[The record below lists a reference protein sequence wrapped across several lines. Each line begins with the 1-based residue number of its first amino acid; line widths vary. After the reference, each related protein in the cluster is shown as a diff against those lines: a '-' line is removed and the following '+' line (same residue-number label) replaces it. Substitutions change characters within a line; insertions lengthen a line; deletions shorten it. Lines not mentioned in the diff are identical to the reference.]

1 MLDFPGVRPSGRE
14 WATVATV
21 AALASAAGSVG
32 LGPDANFDLLN
43 YHLYDGFALLAGRL
57 DRDLAPAGPATY
69 FNPLLDALHYV
80 GIRHLSPKAFATL
93 LGALQGTNVLLV
105 WAVARSLLGPRGL
118 WLAPLAAL
126 LGATG
131 QNAVSLLGTTF
142 GDNTVSILALVAV
155 LAVVGAECPGRAW
168 LAIAGALGGAAVG
181 VKLTMAAPHVG
192 LTVLATWLA
201 WKHRRPA
208 LLGAFVLGSVAGWGL
223 TNGWWAVEMWRRLGN
238 PLFPFL
244 NDIFQSPFAPATPLR
259 DLRWRSGG
267 FPMWL
272 LPAVDAALGI
282 NDRLQEVSLR
292 DPRLLLVFLAVLAW
306 LASQLARVL
315 AGRPLAGT
323 GRGLLLYWI
332 AGYGA
337 WVAAF
342 HYYRY
347 ASVLEFLAPT
357 VALVLLAEVWPYRMA
372 VVAPAVAVVVLVTTS
387 VGSWY
392 RASEWSPFWFN
403 PRLPEIG
410 LRPDQLILLPDPG
423 TSFVAPFFPRDAAF
437 VGLSYSALRG
447 PALTEAIAARV
458 RTHTGPLRAL
468 VTAQGSGERTDEA
481 VRAFGLEVSGPCEW
495 AKLGRGYRYLLC
507 PLERHEV
514 DSAQPADTLTTSSS
528 SRSPQPGR

>member
-1 MLDFPGVRPSGRE
+1 MSGFPEVRPSGKE

-21 AALASAAGSVG
+21 ALLASAAGSVA

-43 YHLYDGFALLAGRL
+43 YHFYDGFALLEGRL

-80 GIRHLSPKAFATL
+80 AIRRLSPKAFAAL
-93 LGALQGTNVLLV
+93 FGAIQGTNVLLV
-105 WAVARSLLGPRGL
+105 WAVARALLGPRGL

-142 GDNTVSILALVAV
+142 GDNTVSIPALAAV
-155 LAVVGAECPGRAW
+155 LAVVGVERPGRAR
-168 LAIAGALGGAAVG
+168 LAVAGALGGAAIG

-201 WKHRRPA
+201 WKRRRPA
-208 LLGAFVLGSVAGWGL
+208 LLGAFILGSVAGWGL

-244 NDIFQSPFAPATPLR
+244 NDIFQSPFAPPTPLR

-267 FPMWL
+267 FPLWL
-272 LPAVDAALGI
+272 RPAVDAALGI
-282 NDRLQEVSLR
+282 NEGLQEVWLR

-306 LASQLARVL
+306 LASQLARVR
-315 AGRPLAGT
+315 AGRAPAGT
-323 GRGLLLYWI
+323 GRGLILYWI

-337 WVAAF
+337 WVTAF

-347 ASVLEFLAPT
+347 ASVLESLAPT

-372 VVAPAVAVVVLVTTS
+372 VAAPAVAVAVLLTTH
-387 VGSWY
+387 VGLWS
-392 RASEWSPFWFN
+392 RAREWSPFWFN
-403 PRLPEIG
+403 PRLPGIG
-410 LRPDQLILLPDPG
+410 LRENQLILLPDFR
-423 TSFVAPFFPRDAAF
+423 TSFVAPFFPPDAAF
-437 VGLSYSALRG
+437 VGLGSPGLKG
-447 PALTEAIAARV
+447 PALTEAIAARI

-468 VTAQGSGERTDEA
+468 STAPDEGERTDEA
-481 VRAFGLEVSGPCEW
+481 VRPFGLEVAGACEW
-495 AKLGRGYRYLLC
+495 VRLGRGYRYRLC
-507 PLERHEV
+507 PLKRLEV
-514 DSAQPADTLTTSSS
+514 DTAQPADTLTTSSS
-528 SRSPQPGR
+528 RSPQPGR

>member
-1 MLDFPGVRPSGRE
+1 VPDFTEVRPSGKE

-21 AALASAAGSVG
+21 ALLASAAGSVA

-80 GIRHLSPKAFATL
+80 AIRHLSPKAFAAL
-93 LGALQGTNVLLV
+93 FGAIQGTNVILV
-105 WAVARSLLGPRGL
+105 WAVARALLGPRGM

-131 QNAVSLLGTTF
+131 QNAISLLGTTF
-142 GDNTVSILALVAV
+142 GDNTVSIPALAAV
-155 LAVVGAECPGRAW
+155 LAIVGVERPGRAR

-201 WKHRRPA
+201 WKRRRPA
-208 LLGAFVLGSVAGWGL
+208 LLGAFVLGSVAGWSV

-244 NDIFQSPFAPATPLR
+244 NDIFQSPFAPPTPLR

-267 FPMWL
+267 FPLWL

-282 NDRLQEVSLR
+282 NERLQEVWLR

-306 LASQLARVL
+306 LASQLARVR
-315 AGRPLAGT
+315 AGRAPAGT

-337 WVAAF
+337 WAAAF

-372 VVAPAVAVVVLVTTS
+372 VVAPALAVAVLVTTH
-387 VGSWY
+387 VGLWY

-403 PRLPEIG
+403 PRLPGIG
-410 LRPDQLILLPDPG
+410 LRQNQLILLPEVG
-423 TSFVAPFFPRDAAF
+423 TSFVAPFFPPDAAF
-437 VGLSYSALRG
+437 VGLAYSMRYG

-458 RTHTGPLRAL
+458 RTHAGPLRAL
-468 VTAQGSGERTDEA
+468 VSAPDFEERTDEA
-481 VRAFGLEVSGPCEW
+481 VRPFGLEVSGPCEW
-495 AKLGRGYRYLLC
+495 LKLGRGYRYLLC
-507 PLERHEV
+507 PLERRQ
-514 DSAQPADTLTTSSS
+514 DDAAQSADTLTTSSS